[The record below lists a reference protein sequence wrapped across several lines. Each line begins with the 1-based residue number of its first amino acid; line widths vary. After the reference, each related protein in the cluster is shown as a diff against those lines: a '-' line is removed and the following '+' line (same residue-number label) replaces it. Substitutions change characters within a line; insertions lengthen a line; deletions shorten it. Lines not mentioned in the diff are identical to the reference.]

1 MSTGVIGALIGLVV
15 AIVDLVLLR
24 LLASR
29 VSLADTKKVL
39 NVAGFSQL
47 FLLPVAGWLIGHY
60 AFGE

>member
-1 MSTGVIGALIGLVV
+1 MSAGVIGALIGLVV

>member
-1 MSTGVIGALIGLVV
+1 MSAGMIGALIGLVV
-15 AIVDLVLLR
+15 AVVDLLLLR

-39 NVAGFSQL
+39 NVAGLSQL

>member
-1 MSTGVIGALIGLVV
+1 MSAGMIGALFGLAV
-15 AIVDLVLLR
+15 AVADLLLLR

-29 VSLADTKKVL
+29 VSLAETKKVL

>member
-1 MSTGVIGALIGLVV
+1 MSAGMIGALIGLVV
-15 AIVDLVLLR
+15 AIADLLLLR

-29 VSLADTKKVL
+29 VSLAETKKVL
-39 NVAGFSQL
+39 NVAGVSQL

>member
-1 MSTGVIGALIGLVV
+1 MSAGMIGALIGLVV
-15 AIVDLVLLR
+15 AVVDLLLLR

-39 NVAGFSQL
+39 NVAGISQL

>member
-1 MSTGVIGALIGLVV
+1 MSAGVIGALIGLVV

-39 NVAGFSQL
+39 NLAGFSQL

>member
-1 MSTGVIGALIGLVV
+1 MIGALIGLVI
-15 AIVDLVLLR
+15 AIGDLLLLR

-29 VSLADTKKVL
+29 VSLPETKVVL

>member
-1 MSTGVIGALIGLVV
+1 MSAGMIGALIGLVV
-15 AIVDLVLLR
+15 AIGDLLLLR

-29 VSLADTKKVL
+29 VSLVETKKVL
-39 NVAGFSQL
+39 NVAGVSQL

>member
-1 MSTGVIGALIGLVV
+1 MIGALFGLAV
-15 AIVDLVLLR
+15 AVADLLLLR

-29 VSLADTKKVL
+29 VSLAETKKVL